1 MSPLFISLL
10 MAAGFAAFGVM
21 AWRKLAIVAA
31 LAPDNR
37 FDRLGERT
45 MRLLKMGIGQSR
57 MLTGD
62 FRPGLMHAVIFVGFM
77 TLLVRKLH
85 LIVIGYWPEAVIP
98 GAFGAGLLNGWSS
111 SGKRP
116 LFKIVTGVSTG
127 ALMAPF
133 S

>member
-45 MRLLKMGIGQSR
+45 LRLLKMGIGQSR

-62 FRPGLMHAVIFVGFM
+62 FRPELMHAGIFVCFM
-77 TLLVRKLH
+77 TLLWRRRG
-85 LIVIGYWPEAVIP
+85 IG
-98 GAFGAGLLNGWSS
+98 
-111 SGKRP
+111 P
-116 LFKIVTGVSTG
+116 LFTRDIFYYSLRYWLESSTRLTRRG
-127 ALMAPF
+127 GG